1 MLLTSLPLRV
11 VEQKQPWRSH
21 VGKCPCTTTARQESA
36 KDQTRVARRP
46 TRGLSDILSPPPIT
60 EYPSSIL
67 SFATM
72 SQNLTDEDQ
81 KELSTFLDAEQAKAR
96 VQSTV
101 HAFTE
106 RCWDQCV
113 KSSIGSHFGRG
124 EEACLSNCVER
135 YVHAII

>member
-1 MLLTSLPLRV
+1 
-11 VEQKQPWRSH
+11 
-21 VGKCPCTTTARQESA
+21 
-36 KDQTRVARRP
+36 
-46 TRGLSDILSPPPIT
+46 
-60 EYPSSIL
+60 
-67 SFATM
+67 M

-135 YVHAII
+135 FLDTSLFIVCVIERLTAGQKTREPARSERLSTHGQKKSARCMFDMSATMCMHAT